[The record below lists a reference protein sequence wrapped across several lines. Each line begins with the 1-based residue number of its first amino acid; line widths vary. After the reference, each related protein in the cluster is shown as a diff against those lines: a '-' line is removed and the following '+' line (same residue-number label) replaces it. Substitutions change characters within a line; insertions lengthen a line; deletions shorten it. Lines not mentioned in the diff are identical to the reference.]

1 MLAMNIFFTVIA
13 ESPEAADMGVKRVK
27 VTYTDAEPSI
37 LTTRDGVE
45 KESFFPK
52 FGDDIDHGDVEGKI
66 IDLGKILM
74 KSRHVN

>member
-1 MLAMNIFFTVIA
+1 MLAMDICFAVIP
-13 ESPEAADMGVKRVK
+13 ESPEAAEMGVKKVK
-27 VTYTDAEPSI
+27 VTYTDVEPSI

-66 IDLGKILM
+66 IDLIARKF
-74 KSRHVN
+74 